1 MDDDDADDD
10 ADENDLPVHRLRLC
24 LRRRMDVF
32 GMVVVVVVV
41 ETIQQQQLPQ

>member
-10 ADENDLPVHRLRLC
+10 DDENDLPVQRLRLC
-24 LRRRMDVF
+24 LRRRMGVF
-32 GMVVVVVVV
+32 GMVVVVLV